1 MDWDDLTVRVRRGVR
16 WASALFLPW
25 YLWSLAYYPE
35 PLLWWL
41 ASAAGIVCV
50 IAAIRWPRSVLYW
63 LVPGIMLFNHV
74 HFWLPWPHVKLA
86 YICPAAVC
94 CAMALRPHRARDNE
108 PLRINLWFGIWLLC
122 MASAACMG
130 VLRHWCAQEPAARH
144 ELAWHLR
151 LLPFVNEWSLY
162 IPLRYVWMWS
172 LALSTYLAVLP
183 LLRRARDV
191 RILMW
196 SMVASSFPIALFGI
210 YSYVT
215 RSYMVSH
222 YVMERRI
229 SATFSSPAVLADM
242 LTVAC
247 VVCGFFLY
255 TERRRALRV
264 LAACALALN
273 ALAVLYSGCRINMLA
288 LAAGAVLALLAMAGL
303 RWSSVWRRRWLILAA
318 AAGVAGVAAAAWCA
332 APERLRAHVRTM
344 PAIART
350 QIMLQHWRAADRS
363 LVQRVRA
370 VLPGRISHWEAAARM
385 LWHHPLWGI
394 GAGLFERSYERFR
407 ARDDLFV
414 FARAHNVPLRI
425 AAECG
430 LVTLLAC
437 AAAII
442 SAVATLYSCRG
453 SGRACDAHWLVVR
466 RTLCV
471 IGLMLFATS
480 FFSDIWLENTESVM
494 MLSVLMAVGTVTCR
508 VLAPGV
514 PEPDDPVWPEYTSW
528 WQRTEAALH
537 ERVMLLTWG
546 WLDIVHMRRALVW
559 LAVAAMC
566 LLGLRRAFYEG
577 RKTMLRGS
585 AMHGF
590 TPASSLLNLPGE
602 WFAFGR
608 SAMRSVIVPS
618 AVMRVTIQP
627 LNERM
632 ARESPRVSVYINDVV
647 AGELTLYP
655 GAPGTLYCDVSALHN
670 DAAVIRF
677 VAQRTFCPWQLGW
690 FKDPFAYG
698 GICSALQWLHQD
710 PLMAFTSLDGLW
722 NAHWTARA
730 HTYFA
735 LGHTNLDATVRVPF
749 FVHSPP

>member
-1 MDWDDLTVRVRRGVR
+1 MDWDDLTVHVRRAVR
-16 WASALFLPW
+16 WAGALFLPW

-41 ASAAGIVCV
+41 ASAAGIACV

-74 HFWLPWPHVKLA
+74 HFWLPWPYVKLA

-94 CAMALRPHRARDNE
+94 FAMALRPHRARDNE
-108 PLRINLWFGIWLLC
+108 PLRINVWFGVWLLC

-130 VLRHWCAQEPAARH
+130 VLRHWCAQEPAAWH
-144 ELAWHLR
+144 ELARHMR
-151 LLPFVNEWSLY
+151 LLPFLNEWSLY

-172 LALSTYLAVLP
+172 LALATYLALLP

-191 RILMW
+191 RVLMW
-196 SMVASSFPIALFGI
+196 SMVASSISIALFGI
-210 YSYVT
+210 YSYAT

-222 YVMERRI
+222 YVIERRI

-247 VVCGFFLY
+247 VLCGFFLY
-255 TERRRALRV
+255 AERRRALRV

-273 ALAVLYSGCRINMLA
+273 ALAVIYSGCRINMLA
-288 LAAGAVLALLAMAGL
+288 LAAGAVLGLLAIAGL
-303 RWSSVWRRRWLILAA
+303 RWSRVWRRWWLILAA
-318 AAGVAGVAAAAWCA
+318 AACLAGVAAAAWWA

-350 QIMLQHWRAADRS
+350 SLMVQQWRATDAP
-363 LVQRVRA
+363 LLQRVRA
-370 VLPGRISHWEAAARM
+370 VLPGRIGHWEAAARM

-394 GAGLFERSYERFR
+394 GAGLFERSYEQFR
-407 ARDDLFV
+407 TRDDLFV
-414 FARAHNVPLRI
+414 FARAHNVLLRI

-437 AAAII
+437 AAAIL
-442 SAVATLYSCRG
+442 SAVATLHSSRG
-453 SGRACDAHWLVVR
+453 AGMPRDEDWLVVR

-471 IGLMLFATS
+471 IGLMLLVTS
-480 FFSDIWLENTESVM
+480 FFSDIWLENTESVI

-508 VLAPGV
+508 VLAPRMEE
-514 PEPDDPVWPEYTSW
+514 PEDPLWPEHTSW
-528 WQRTEAALH
+528 WQRAQAALH

-546 WLDIVHMRRALVW
+546 WLDIVRMRRAVLLLV
-559 LAVAAMC
+559 VAAMC
-566 LLGLRRAFYEG
+566 VLGLRRAFYEG

-590 TPASSLLNLPGE
+590 TPASSLINMPGE

-608 SAMRSVIVPS
+608 SAMRSVMVQGP
-618 AVMRVTIQP
+618 VLRVTIQP

-632 ARESPRVSVYINDVV
+632 ARKAPRVTVFLNNVLV
-647 AGELTLYP
+647 GELTLYP
-655 GAPGTLYCDVSALHN
+655 GAPGTLYCDVSALK
-670 DAAVIRF
+670 DDVAVVRL
-677 VAQRTFCPWQLGW
+677 VAERTFCPWQLGW
-690 FKDPFAYG
+690 FKDPFTYG
-698 GICSALQWLHQD
+698 GISSSLQWLHQD
-710 PLMAFTSLDGLW
+710 PLMAFTNLDGLW
-722 NAHWTARA
+722 NAHWTAHAR
-730 HTYFA
+730 TYSA

-749 FVHSPP
+749 FVDTPP